1 MCERCVLPV
10 YSEQLALF
18 QSLRCVLPA
27 DGART
32 KNRIPSHI
40 SVLVSSGADRCV
52 ARRPTAVQW
61 LALLHNSEEEP
72 RFEARLRLF
81 LCRVRGGFPVGF
93 LRPSKDMQIR
103 GIVDT

>member
-1 MCERCVLPV
+1 MCFVMCERCVLPV

-61 LALLHNSEEEP
+61 LLHNSEEEP
-72 RFEARLRLF
+72 RFSFCAES
-81 LCRVRGGFPVGF
+81 VGGF
-93 LRPSKDMQIR
+93 L
-103 GIVDT
+103 